1 MKKIISVMFTV
12 ILILASGINIFAQV
26 PERPTNYA
34 VLDEAGVLSTAA
46 VSHIVDGSWYLF
58 EDTGVDFSVH
68 IVNFIPLG
76 EDIEVYAKN
85 VFNHWGLGSADT
97 NRGILLT
104 IAVQEDIYWMTTG
117 IGLEQYITP
126 ANIENIFA
134 QYFHEYFEQGQYD
147 QAVTTLFNA
156 VWEMMLHTFPAV
168 SHAPAPAD
176 PAPIISTIQPV
187 QPANIDWGTIMIIG
201 IIILLV
207 FIMLSSIARAS
218 RRRRMPMDDP
228 MMGPMMG
235 PMMPRRRW
243 GWGWGRR
250 RGFGGGGFMG
260 GFWMGQASANRRHR
274 QNNRNNWHSGSGSP
288 MPPPST
294 GSTTSSSSVRGT
306 GSTRGSGGGVSRS
319 GSAPRS
325 SGPVKPFGGGL
336 GGGLGGGFGGSSS
349 RGGGYGGTRGGGST
363 RGSGGGIF
371 RGGGG
376 RRR

>member
-1 MKKIISVMFTV
+1 MKKIISGIFIVLFT
-12 ILILASGINIFAQV
+12 LTAGINLFASV
-26 PERPTNYA
+26 PNRPSNYA
-34 VLDEAGVLSTAA
+34 VLDEAGVLSPA
-46 VSHIVDGSWYLF
+46 VINHIVDSSWYLF

-68 IVNFIPLG
+68 VVNFIPLG
-76 EDIEVYAKN
+76 EDIEVYARD

-104 IAVQEDIYWMTTG
+104 IAIQEDMYWMTTG

-156 VWEMMLHTFPAV
+156 VWEMMLQTFPAV
-168 SHAPAPAD
+168 SQAPHPDAAPAPAAS
-176 PAPIISTIQPV
+176 PIQPA
-187 QPANIDWGTIMIIG
+187 QPANTDWGTILIIG
-201 IIILLV
+201 IIILIV

-218 RRRRMPMDDP
+218 RRRHMPMDD
-228 MMGPMMG
+228 PMMG

-243 GWGWGRR
+243 GWGRR
-250 RGFGGGGFMG
+250 RGFGGGFMG
-260 GFWMGQASANRRHR
+260 GFWMGKAAANQRHR
-274 QNNRNNWHSGSGSP
+274 QSGQNNWHNPTGPSV
-288 MPPPST
+288 PPPST
-294 GSTTSSSSVRGT
+294 GGGSIRGT
-306 GSTRGSGGGVSRS
+306 GTTRGSGGGVSRG

-363 RGSGGGIF
+363 RGSGGGIS